1 MAFCFNSPPPRPAAT
16 LQGKLI
22 HRNSR
27 ALALQYA
34 CEIEDLRISH
44 FAVTGAIGIQAGVN
58 LSELFTQKENDMTNR
73 IFMML
78 LLSAGLALSAFAQQT
93 TSSAGAQPAASAS
106 QAAPASQSMTASG
119 EGPLQSPRPK
129 DFWDGDEPSL
139 TWLILHPFA
148 SKQYVRRHVQPIQD
162 RVNELDELTAD
173 ASKMIRDVDARA
185 QKGIQLVSA
194 KTSLAD
200 EHTQDA
206 ANKAQMAHQTVAS
219 LDTRI
224 ATDQTVVGNI
234 DQYTSGAQT
243 EIRFRPGQTVLS
255 KQAKDALD
263 ELAAQVKDNHGY
275 IIEVQ
280 GFSAGRGQAAIAN
293 SKKMADSVERYLV
306 LNHEVPAYRIYVIGM
321 GNASQEKHTVG
332 TRIEVSLLKSDIEQT
347 AKQ

>member
-1 MAFCFNSPPPRPAAT
+1 LGWSEP
-16 LQGKLI
+16 
-22 HRNSR
+22 
-27 ALALQYA
+27 
-34 CEIEDLRISH
+34 
-44 FAVTGAIGIQAGVN
+44 
-58 LSELFTQKENDMTNR
+58 LSIFTQKEDDMTNR
-73 IFMML
+73 ILVIL
-78 LLSAGLALSAFAQQT
+78 LLSVGLALSAFAQQT
-93 TSSAGAQPAASAS
+93 TSSSSAQAATSANQSAAAS
-106 QAAPASQSMTASG
+106 QPLTASG
-119 EGPLQSPRPK
+119 EGPLQSPRPQ

-139 TWLILHPFA
+139 TWLVLHPFA

-162 RVNELDELTAD
+162 RVNELDEITAEHGR
-173 ASKMIRDVDARA
+173 MIKDIDGRA

-200 EHTQDA
+200 EHAQDA

-224 ATDQTVVGNI
+224 ANDQSVVGNI
-234 DQYTSGAQT
+234 DQYKSGAQT

-263 ELAAQVKDNHGY
+263 ELVAQVKDQHGY

-280 GFSAGRGQAAIAN
+280 GFSAGRGQAAILN

-306 LNHEVPAYRIYVIGM
+306 LNQEVPAYRIYVIGM
-321 GNASQEKHTVG
+321 GNAAEEKHTVG
-332 TRIEVSLLKSDIEQT
+332 TRIEVSLLKNDAEQT